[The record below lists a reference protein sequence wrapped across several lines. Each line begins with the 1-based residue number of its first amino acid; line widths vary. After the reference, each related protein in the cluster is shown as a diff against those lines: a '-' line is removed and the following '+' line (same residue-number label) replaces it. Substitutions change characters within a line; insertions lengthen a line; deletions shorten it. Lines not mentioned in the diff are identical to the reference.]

1 MKLKYLLT
9 SLALLMSVAT
19 ANAQTEVTEIYLQ
32 NADFSNSTMVDDAPF
47 GWALDLTSAG
57 VQSKMSAVSKG
68 SGLIPGGQYHWQ
80 LSQSSGSITGR
91 AHQVVTN
98 VTPGR
103 YRVTAAVYGIFNGT
117 VDLFLNDATTAVT
130 TRKGLVYEVEAL
142 VPDGN
147 LDLGLELKTY
157 GTSTIDFDDFHLY
170 QSELTPDDYNT
181 ILESLHDLCVADT
194 TRDDRQRW
202 YNHDEMATA
211 FNAYDAAVAD
221 ASKIEAAIPLLQQA
235 HTNFLAI
242 TNAYNKLMVE
252 VAKLN
257 ELVSGSPFAGCDS
270 VASVLAMAN
279 LYYTLDEDH
288 YEWVVST
295 LDWVAQTRE
304 AYGWFGKLVQAIS
317 VARNQ
322 LLATDYEGKDAL
334 RTAIS
339 NANDAKSTSM
349 DPVVLHGMLEALQ
362 QAQATYLANRPS
374 EWITIQNGL
383 LWKTNTGSTV
393 QAHAPGFVRVGDI
406 WYMCG
411 EDRSRS
417 WNPDVNLYSSTDLVN
432 WKYERKIITNR
443 VTTPELGRT
452 RMIERPKLLYNE
464 QTGKYL
470 VWCHYEASDYSA
482 SEAACFECDSV
493 NGDYHYIWSG
503 RPLGVKSR
511 DCNVYQDPDGTAY
524 FVSTTEENQ
533 HLGLFRLSADY
544 HEAVEHTKLFGGM
557 QREAPAIIKIA
568 ERYFMFNSACSGWD
582 PNQCKMAYTNDLT
595 KNWTSLSNVGN
606 PIAFDTQAAAILE
619 IKGTKT
625 TTYLYVGDRWQDPD
639 LPNTKTIIFPIM
651 FNGTRCDFRYH
662 ERFDINFV
670 TGEWRETP
678 VDTIFASKK
687 DWSIVDFSS
696 EETASSK
703 HPATH
708 AIDGNTAT
716 IWHTQYSSPA
726 AEPPHHITADMGN
739 TLWLQGF
746 LATPRLDTSS
756 SNGLIRKYQFLT
768 SLDGEEWT
776 TVSQGTWLPYCT
788 VVSFTPIEC
797 RYLRLVSTEGDYATV
812 AELDVVLD
820 PRSVEA
826 NGIENP
832 MVDNANPTEIVSRS
846 FYTIDGRLIGHGSQ
860 PARTT
865 SAAGLIIEKAIHADG
880 SVTVSKRISR

>member
-9 SLALLMSVAT
+9 SIALLMSVAT
-19 ANAQTEVTEIYLQ
+19 ANAQTEVTETYLQ

-117 VDLFLNDATTAVT
+117 VDLFLNDATAAVT

-194 TRDDRQRW
+194 TRNDRQRW

-270 VASVLAMAN
+270 VASVLAMTN

-288 YEWVVST
+288 YEWVVSA

-362 QAQATYLANRPS
+362 QAQAT
-374 EWITIQNGL
+374 
-383 LWKTNTGSTV
+383 
-393 QAHAPGFVRVGDI
+393 
-406 WYMCG
+406 
-411 EDRSRS
+411 
-417 WNPDVNLYSSTDLVN
+417 
-432 WKYERKIITNR
+432 
-443 VTTPELGRT
+443 
-452 RMIERPKLLYNE
+452 
-464 QTGKYL
+464 
-470 VWCHYEASDYSA
+470 
-482 SEAACFECDSV
+482 
-493 NGDYHYIWSG
+493 
-503 RPLGVKSR
+503 
-511 DCNVYQDPDGTAY
+511 
-524 FVSTTEENQ
+524 
-533 HLGLFRLSADY
+533 
-544 HEAVEHTKLFGGM
+544 
-557 QREAPAIIKIA
+557 
-568 ERYFMFNSACSGWD
+568 
-582 PNQCKMAYTNDLT
+582 
-595 KNWTSLSNVGN
+595 
-606 PIAFDTQAAAILE
+606 
-619 IKGTKT
+619 
-625 TTYLYVGDRWQDPD
+625 
-639 LPNTKTIIFPIM
+639 
-651 FNGTRCDFRYH
+651 
-662 ERFDINFV
+662 
-670 TGEWRETP
+670 
-678 VDTIFASKK
+678 
-687 DWSIVDFSS
+687 
-696 EETASSK
+696 
-703 HPATH
+703 
-708 AIDGNTAT
+708 
-716 IWHTQYSSPA
+716 
-726 AEPPHHITADMGN
+726 
-739 TLWLQGF
+739 
-746 LATPRLDTSS
+746 
-756 SNGLIRKYQFLT
+756 
-768 SLDGEEWT
+768 
-776 TVSQGTWLPYCT
+776 
-788 VVSFTPIEC
+788 
-797 RYLRLVSTEGDYATV
+797 
-812 AELDVVLD
+812 
-820 PRSVEA
+820 
-826 NGIENP
+826 
-832 MVDNANPTEIVSRS
+832 
-846 FYTIDGRLIGHGSQ
+846 
-860 PARTT
+860 
-865 SAAGLIIEKAIHADG
+865 
-880 SVTVSKRISR
+880 